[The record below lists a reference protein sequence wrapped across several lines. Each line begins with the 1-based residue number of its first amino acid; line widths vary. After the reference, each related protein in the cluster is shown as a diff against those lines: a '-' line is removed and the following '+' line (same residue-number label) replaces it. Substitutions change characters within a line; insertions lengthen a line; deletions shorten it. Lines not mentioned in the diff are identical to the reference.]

1 MVAQIVLSGELSFLI
16 GFIFC
21 FAAGFLIGYERGS
34 HAKPAGVRTHT
45 LVCMGAMLFTMIS
58 NVVDPNST
66 SRIAA
71 NIIMGIGFV
80 GAGMI
85 IHHKGSIYGVTTAAT
100 IWMAAAIGMAIGFGW
115 YLVSFIATLL
125 TFVVLKMP
133 HIGEHGPPRMSYVGG
148 EEKQKEMK
156 QKERRK
162 KKK

>member
-1 MVAQIVLSGELSFLI
+1 MVSQLLLSLELKFVI
-16 GFIFC
+16 GFLFC
-21 FAAGFLIGYERGS
+21 FIAGFMIGYERGS

-45 LVCMGAMLFTMIS
+45 IVCMGAMLFTLIS
-58 NVVDPNST
+58 DVVDPLST

-100 IWMAAAIGMAIGFGW
+100 IWMAAAIGMAIGFGL

-125 TFVVLKMP
+125 TFVILKMP
-133 HIGEHGPPRMSYVGG
+133 HIGEHGPPKMGYSGG
-148 EEKQKEMK
+148 KEKT
-156 QKERRK
+156 K